1 MGQSREEESIYKKH
15 QELCAELNM
24 DKDAADEAWQSYES
38 IRQNYSLEVWKSN
51 LNSTYGDYV

>member
-38 IRQNYSLEVWKSN
+38 IRQNYSLEVWKPN
-51 LNSTYGDYV
+51 LNNVTEDCV